1 MKIQSLPTYLRP
13 FQKKSLAA
21 VFFLALLDFFGNE
34 AKKKGFL
41 PHDFLFLPQF
51 FKSLPNRE
59 LKIVAGR
66 STNAAGSQ
74 IGRLGG

>member
-34 AKKKGFL
+34 AKKKASCRTIFYSFHNFL
-41 PHDFLFLPQF
+41 NPCQTG
-51 FKSLPNRE
+51 SLK
-59 LKIVAGR
+59 L
-66 STNAAGSQ
+66 
-74 IGRLGG
+74 